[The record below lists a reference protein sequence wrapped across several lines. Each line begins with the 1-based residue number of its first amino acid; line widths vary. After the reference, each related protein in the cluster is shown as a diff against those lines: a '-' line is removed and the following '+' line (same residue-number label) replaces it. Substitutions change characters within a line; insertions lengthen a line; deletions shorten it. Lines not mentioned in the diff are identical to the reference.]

1 MKDGKKQISEKI
13 ERRLE
18 CLIEAFATDRL
29 SGDYE
34 CSDRAYETFQ
44 SNIDEIDAAAALCG
58 DAPEG
63 LRRVAVV

>member
-1 MKDGKKQISEKI
+1 MKDGKKQISE
-13 ERRLE
+13 RRLAR
-18 CLIEAFATDRL
+18 LIEAFAADRL

-34 CSDRAYETFQ
+34 CSGRAYETFQ
-44 SNIDEIDAAAALCG
+44 SNIDEIDAAALCG

>member
-13 ERRLE
+13 ERLFDR
-18 CLIEAFATDRL
+18 LIEAFAADRL
-29 SGDYE
+29 SCDYE
-34 CSDRAYETFQ
+34 CSDRAYVTFQ
-44 SNIDEIDAAAALCG
+44 SNMDGIVAAAVLCG